1 MGKQR
6 IGELFD
12 KGVNQIKK
20 YKKMVEAPIFQGV
33 EGEDAEAY
41 LRNFVRSNRMS
52 GWPKDTW
59 AQILSNFLEG
69 VALAWHRT
77 LLEAIKNDCRAVT
90 IALRRRFG
98 GEESPSVL
106 IGSSRSV

>member
-41 LRNFVRSNRMS
+41 LRNFVRASRML
-52 GWPKDTW
+52 GWPEDMW
-59 AQILSNFLEG
+59 AQILFDCLEG
-69 VALAWHRT
+69 VALAW
-77 LLEAIKNDCRAVT
+77 
-90 IALRRRFG
+90 
-98 GEESPSVL
+98 
-106 IGSSRSV
+106 